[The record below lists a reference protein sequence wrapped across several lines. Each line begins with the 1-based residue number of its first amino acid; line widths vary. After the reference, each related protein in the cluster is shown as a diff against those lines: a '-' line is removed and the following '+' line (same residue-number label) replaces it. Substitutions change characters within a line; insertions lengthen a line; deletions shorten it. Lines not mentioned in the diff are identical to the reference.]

1 MTIKDLTQNPSY
13 YLHHAASRRGYESRK
28 GSGHIEPYS
37 GKFGT
42 GYLLVLP
49 RYDTTRY
56 VRVEYYIKRG

>member
-1 MTIKDLTQNPSY
+1 MTVKEIKQNGLY
-13 YLHHAASRRGYESRK
+13 YFHHAASRRGYESRK